1 METFLI
7 DIVMGDLW
15 GLHSAKVMLCPS
27 QPRQTSLNVQATGF
41 LPVLHSYNPLSRIV
55 PMITRCIISSV

>member
-27 QPRQTSLNVQATGF
+27 LPAQANLLERPGYRLPSCPSLLQP
-41 LPVLHSYNPLSRIV
+41 PK
-55 PMITRCIISSV
+55 